1 MFYVCKKPLY
11 IQTAVRLCVHKTV
24 GVFWMFLKKKKKRK
38 SFAHIFFSFFFF
50 FVQVYRMLLEATSNY
65 ESTVEYLAPLHC
77 YPCVHL

>member
-24 GVFWMFLKKKKKRK
+24 GVFWMFKKKKEKK
-38 SFAHIFFSFFFF
+38 VLLIFSFLFFLF

>member
-1 MFYVCKKPLY
+1 MCAQNRWSVLD
-11 IQTAVRLCVHKTV
+11 V
-24 GVFWMFLKKKKKRK
+24 LKKKKKVLLIF
-38 SFAHIFFSFFFF
+38 SFLFFFF

>member
-24 GVFWMFLKKKKKRK
+24 GVLDVLKKKKVLL
-38 SFAHIFFSFFFF
+38 IFFFSF

-65 ESTVEYLAPLHC
+65 ESTIEYLAPLHC

>member
-24 GVFWMFLKKKKKRK
+24 GVFWMFKKKKKK
-38 SFAHIFFSFFFF
+38 ILLIFSFLFFF

>member
-24 GVFWMFLKKKKKRK
+24 GVFWMFKKKKKEK
-38 SFAHIFFSFFFF
+38 FCSYFLFFFF
-50 FVQVYRMLLEATSNY
+50 LFVQVYRMLLEATSNY

>member
-24 GVFWMFLKKKKKRK
+24 GVFWMFKKKKVLL
-38 SFAHIFFSFFFF
+38 IFSFLFFLF